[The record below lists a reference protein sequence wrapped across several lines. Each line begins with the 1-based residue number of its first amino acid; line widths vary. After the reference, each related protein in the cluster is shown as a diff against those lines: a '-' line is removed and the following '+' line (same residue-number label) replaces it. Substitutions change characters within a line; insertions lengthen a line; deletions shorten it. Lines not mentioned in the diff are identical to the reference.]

1 MYITQEADYAVR
13 IVYCLSKTQ
22 RRRDARSISED
33 VAVTL
38 RFSLKILGKLSAA
51 GIVNSFKGNRG
62 GYELARPPKEITLRD
77 VLSAVEG
84 PYVMSR
90 CMREQNCTRGDV
102 KDCVFHKAFCEISVN
117 INKQLAA
124 VNFQDL
130 LDSERKCC
138 AEKEYTQP
146 GESTPVLP

>member
-13 IVYCLSKTQ
+13 IVYCLAKSGK
-22 RRRDARSISED
+22 RRDARSISDE
-33 VAVTL
+33 VSVTL

-62 GYELARPPKEITLRD
+62 GYELAHAPADISLRQ

-90 CMREQNCTRGDV
+90 CINEGECSRGAIDDCAFHRAFSRISKSINTQLEAVTFQSMMDEEQDL
-102 KDCVFHKAFCEISVN
+102 EIS
-117 INKQLAA
+117 
-124 VNFQDL
+124 
-130 LDSERKCC
+130 
-138 AEKEYTQP
+138 
-146 GESTPVLP
+146 